1 MKQKPQKFSLH
12 LDNIQSTMNLF
23 SCLTSVVYMVIK
35 LMCIYHFSINYDDA
49 IQYPVQENKK
59 SLTVCLFYDVYNIY

>member
-1 MKQKPQKFSLH
+1 
-12 LDNIQSTMNLF
+12 
-23 SCLTSVVYMVIK
+23 MVIK

-59 SLTVCLFYDVYNIY
+59 SLTVCLFYDVYNIIYIKVLNKLV